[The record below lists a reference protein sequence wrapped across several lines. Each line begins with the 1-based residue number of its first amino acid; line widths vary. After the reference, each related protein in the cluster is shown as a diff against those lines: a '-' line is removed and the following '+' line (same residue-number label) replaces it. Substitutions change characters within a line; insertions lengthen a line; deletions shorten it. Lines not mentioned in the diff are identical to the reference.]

1 MWASISS
8 TPLRVGGLFS
18 CLNTAGN
25 VARAADASILGLM
38 AEMTHLRLALAQI
51 DPTVGDIDG
60 NVRLIGDSIERA
72 REGGA
77 QIVLL
82 PELCLSGYPPEDL
95 VLRRDFLEA
104 VREGLDTV
112 AREVEG
118 IVALVG
124 FPERVER
131 TPEDLAD
138 FDPLIDP
145 PPPPA
150 HNSLAVLAGGEL
162 RGIYRKCDLPNYGV
176 FDERRYFEPGNEPAL
191 IDADGVLIGLT
202 VCEDIW
208 HPGFPEREEV
218 AAGARLV
225 VNSSASPYHRGKGR
239 AREGMI
245 ANRARANGAA
255 FALCNAVGGQDELVF
270 DGGSVVIGPDGETLA
285 RAAQFE
291 PELLFCDLLV
301 PAAGE
306 GSGDGGSPRGVR
318 VLAELETGAHASGE
332 LERRL
337 AEPIGSEE
345 AEVYSALT
353 LGLRDYV
360 EKNGFEHV
368 ELALSGGIDSALVAL
383 IAVDALGPE
392 RVTVVVMPSPNSSE
406 ETQADARTI
415 AANLGVELI
424 EIPIAEEMEAYE
436 RALAPAFEGTE
447 PGLSEENIQARIRG
461 NLVMALSNKFGWL
474 VLTTGNKSEL
484 SVGYAT
490 LYGDMAGGFAVIKD
504 VFKLLVYR
512 LVAWRNE
519 RAGGE
524 LVPASVLE
532 RPPSAELR
540 PDQLDEDSL
549 PPYELLDRI
558 LEAYVERDEGIE
570 ELVAQ
575 GLPEDTV
582 QDVVRLVDRAE
593 YKRRQAPPGIRI
605 STKAFGRDRR
615 LPITNRFGAM
625 RPLPR

>member
-1 MWASISS
+1 MAES
-8 TPLRVGGLFS
+8 TKLRV
-18 CLNTAGN
+18 
-25 VARAADASILGLM
+25 
-38 AEMTHLRLALAQI
+38 ALAQI

-60 NVRLIGDSIERA
+60 NLRLISESIERA
-72 REGGA
+72 LDQGA
-77 QIVLL
+77 QLVLL

-95 VLRRDFLEA
+95 LLRRDFLAAVSEA
-104 VREGLDTV
+104 LD
-112 AREVEG
+112 AAAAEVEG

-131 TPEDLAD
+131 PPEELEH

-150 HNSLAVLAGGEL
+150 YNSLAIVADGEV
-162 RGIYRKCDLPNYGV
+162 RAVYRKCDLPNYGV
-176 FDERRYFEPGNEPAL
+176 FDERRYFEPGTEPAL
-191 IDADGVLIGLT
+191 IEVDGVPIGLT

-208 HPGFPEREEV
+208 HPGFPEREEA

-225 VNSSASPYHRGKGR
+225 VNASASPYHRGKGR
-239 AREGMI
+239 GREGMV
-245 ANRARANGAA
+245 ADRARSYGVA

-270 DGGSVVIGPDGETLA
+270 DGGSAVIAADGQVLA

-291 PELLFCDLLV
+291 PEILVCDLLV
-301 PAAGE
+301 PAGGATDGTPSAGRVRTLARLTS
-306 GSGDGGSPRGVR
+306 GSDRS
-318 VLAELETGAHASGE
+318 ESLEP
-332 LERRL
+332 RL
-337 AEPIGSEE
+337 AEPIASEE
-345 AEVYSALT
+345 AEVYSALE

-368 ELALSGGIDSALVAL
+368 VVALSGGIDSALVSL

-392 RVTVVVMPSPNSSE
+392 RVTVVVMPSPNSSD
-406 ETQADARTI
+406 ETQTDARTI

-424 EIPIAEEMEAYE
+424 EISIAEAMEAYG
-436 RALAPAFEGTE
+436 RALATAFEGAE
-447 PGLSEENIQARIRG
+447 PGLAEENIQARIRG
-461 NLVMALSNKFGWL
+461 NLAMALSNKFGWL

-504 VFKLLVYR
+504 VFKLLVFR
-512 LVAWRNE
+512 LVRWRNE
-519 RAGGE
+519 QAGRDLIPG
-524 LVPASVLE
+524 SVLE

-549 PPYELLDRI
+549 PPYEVLDRI
-558 LEAYVERDEGIE
+558 LEAYVERDQGVED
-570 ELVAQ
+570 LVAE

-582 QDVVRLVDRAE
+582 MDVVRLVDRAE
-593 YKRRQAPPGIRI
+593 YKRRQAPPGIRV
-605 STKAFGRDRR
+605 SNKAFGRDRR
-615 LPITNRFGAM
+615 LPITNRFGSM